1 MSSKEN
7 SYERGKIKE
16 KEQGLYTAVGK
27 IYLKKK
33 TERKEK
39 ICEILSWLK
48 CAITATDR
56 RDYQ

>member
-27 IYLKKK
+27 IYLKKN
-33 TERKEK
+33 RKER
-39 ICEILSWLK
+39 ENL
-48 CAITATDR
+48 
-56 RDYQ
+56 